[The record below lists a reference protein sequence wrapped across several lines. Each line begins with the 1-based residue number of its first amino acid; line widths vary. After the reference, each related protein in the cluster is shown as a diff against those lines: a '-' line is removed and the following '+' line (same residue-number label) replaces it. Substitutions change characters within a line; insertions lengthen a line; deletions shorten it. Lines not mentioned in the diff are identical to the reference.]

1 MRRGL
6 LRRAIKRIVLRVWG
20 RLPLWSR
27 YLVLWLVNPKYIIGV
42 LGIVTDEQGRVLLF
56 RHSYRGA
63 TPWAL
68 PGGAVKRLEGLA
80 AALERE
86 FLEESGLRVA
96 VEHLVLVDNRER
108 RLLDFVFRC
117 RIIGGEFQ
125 ASDEVSGFAYFPPD
139 ALPPDTE
146 PRHRAIVRELFGLD
160 SAPSSGWHGGMAG
173 LAADEPWR
181 DSTSRPRAV
190 PRTASDQAEGVSQR

>member
-1 MRRGL
+1 MRHGIV
-6 LRRAIKRIVLRVWG
+6 RRAVKRIVLRVWG
-20 RLPLWSR
+20 RLPLWTR
-27 YLVLWLVNPKYIIGV
+27 YLLLWLVNPKYIIGV
-42 LGIVTDEQGRVLLF
+42 LGMVTDEQGHVLLF
-56 RHSYRGA
+56 HHSYRGA

-86 FLEESGLRVA
+86 FQEESGWHIV
-96 VEHLVLVDNRER
+96 VENLVLVDNREQ

-117 RIIGGEFQ
+117 RIVSGEFR

-160 SAPSSGWHGGMAG
+160 SAASSGWRGGMADVMVG
-173 LAADEPWR
+173 PPQGRGTSQCEP
-181 DSTSRPRAV
+181 
-190 PRTASDQAEGVSQR
+190 DQTEGVRRR

>member
-1 MRRGL
+1 MHRGL
-6 LRRAIKRIVLRVWG
+6 VRRAVKRMVLRMWG
-20 RLPLWSR
+20 RLPLWTR
-27 YLVLWLVNPKYIIGV
+27 YLLLWLVNPKYIIGV
-42 LGIVTDEQGRVLLF
+42 LGLVTDEQGRVLLF
-56 RHSYRGA
+56 CHSYRGA

-86 FLEESGLRVA
+86 FQEESGWHIV
-96 VEHLVLVDNRER
+96 VENLMLVDNRER

-117 RIIGGEFQ
+117 RIVNGEFRP
-125 ASDEVSGFAYFPPD
+125 SDEVRSLAYFPPA

-160 SAPSSGWHGGMAG
+160 AAASSGWHGGMVGVMSG
-173 LAADEPWR
+173 LGQGEVTGRHAP
-181 DSTSRPRAV
+181 
-190 PRTASDQAEGVSQR
+190 DQTEGVRRR